1 MKLLAILR
9 PEPPPPGPDGKPPQ
23 GPPPLTWRM
32 LAGLAGVVLSAFA
45 SYLSTRLTSF
55 SVADLEGGFGLGP
68 DEASWVSNAYN
79 VGEIAV
85 VPMTAWIGGILSQR
99 RAIAIAI
106 VTLTLCS
113 CACPSAPSY
122 SWLIGLRFVQGLGGG
137 ALIPLLLSTLLRFT
151 PMYQRVF
158 AFGFY
163 ALVTT
168 STPLVAEYVTGV
180 LTDIV
185 GWRSVF
191 YLVVLL
197 CPVVMLLVLV
207 GLPVEPVKPE
217 GFIGADYVGMILLA
231 LVASTL
237 TTALDVGQRLDW
249 FDNPLIVALFAASG
263 LLLVAF
269 VVWEFSIEKPLVDLR
284 LLGRRNLACGL
295 LLIFPFSLSLI
306 ATSTVIAQ
314 YGTVVRGFR
323 ELQVGEILIW
333 VALVQAAVCGVG
345 VPLMRRIDSRVVIGL
360 GFAMIALGCRL
371 ATFIDSQ
378 WVFPQLIVSQTLI
391 ACGEPLVMM
400 GLLFT
405 STSALQPQDVI
416 GGATLFNVVRTL
428 AGSIGGA
435 VVIGVMTVRERV
447 HSGTMVDNLVNGA
460 LSTSLGGSIASLYR
474 SLHIQSFVMAVAD
487 TYGMI
492 GLVMMGGMLILFV
505 TNEVRIQRP
514 PA

>member
-1 MKLLAILR
+1 MRLLAALR

-23 GPPPLTWRM
+23 GPPPLSWLM
-32 LAGLAGVVLSAFA
+32 LFGLAGVVLSAFA

-55 SVADLEGGFGLGP
+55 SVADLEGGFGVGP
-68 DEASWVSNAYN
+68 DEASWVTNAYN
-79 VGEIAV
+79 VGEIAI
-85 VPMTAWIGGILSQR
+85 VPMTAWIGGIISQR
-99 RAIAIAI
+99 RAIAVAIA
-106 VTLTLCS
+106 TLTLCS
-113 CACPSAPSY
+113 CACPVAPSY
-122 SWLIGLRFVQGLGGG
+122 TWLVGLRFVQGLGGG

-249 FDNPLIVALFAASG
+249 FDNPLVLSLFVASG
-263 LLLVAF
+263 LLLIAF
-269 VVWEFSIEKPLVDLR
+269 VVWEFGIEKPLVNLR
-284 LLGRRNLACGL
+284 LLSRRNLACGL
-295 LLIFPFSLSLI
+295 LLIFPFSMSLV

-323 ELQVGEILIW
+323 ELQVGELLIW
-333 VALVQAAVCGVG
+333 IALVQASVCAIGT
-345 VPLMRRIDSRVVIGL
+345 PLMRRIDSRVMLAFGLALIG
-360 GFAMIALGCRL
+360 LGCRL
-371 ATFIDSQ
+371 ATFIDSD
-378 WVFPQLIVSQTLI
+378 WVFSELIASQTLI

-400 GLLFT
+400 GILFT
-405 STSALQPQDVI
+405 STSVLQPQDVI

-428 AGSIGGA
+428 AGSVGGA
-435 VVIGVMTVRERV
+435 IVIGVMTVRERV
-447 HSGTMVDNLVNGA
+447 HSSTMLDHLVTGA
-460 LSTSLGGSIASLYR
+460 LPTTQAGSAAGLYGAA
-474 SLHIQSFVMAVAD
+474 HIQAFVMATAD
-487 TYGMI
+487 TYGMV
-492 GLVMMGGMLILFV
+492 GLVMITAMLILFF
-505 TNEVRIQRP
+505 TTEVRLQRP